1 MFYYLEGKLFLPDL
15 ATAVVDCGGVGYRLT
30 ISGTTRSAIATKS
43 GQTVRLYTYLSVR
56 EDAMELFGFAD
67 ETELAAFTQLISVSG
82 VGPKAAIA
90 ILSVLTAERLN
101 KAVLTGDVK
110 AISAA
115 QGVGAKIAARIVL
128 ELKDKLAK
136 ALGVSAED
144 LPVASDGKANGAEAL
159 SDALNALMVLG
170 YTRGEATAA
179 LKKVNPA
186 GKSTEDLI
194 KEGLMLLAKG

>member
-1 MFYYLEGKLFLPDL
+1 MFYYLEGKLFLPEL
-15 ATAVVDCGGVGYRLT
+15 STAVIDCGGVGYKLT
-30 ISGTTRSAIATKS
+30 ISATTRSAVCLKI
-43 GQTVRLYTYLSVR
+43 GQTVKLYTYLSVR
-56 EDAMELFGFAD
+56 EDAMELFGFF
-67 ETELAAFTQLISVSG
+67 EEEELTAFTQLISVSG

-90 ILSVLTAERLN
+90 ILSVLSVEQLN
-101 KAVLTGDVK
+101 RAVLTGDAK
-110 AISAA
+110 SISRA
-115 QGVGAKIAARIVL
+115 QGVGAKIAARVVL

-144 LPVASDGKANGAEAL
+144 LPDAPPESGVQAL

-179 LKKVNPA
+179 LKKIDPA

-194 KEGLMLLAKG
+194 KEGLKLLAKG

>member
-1 MFYYLEGKLFLPDL
+1 MFYYLEGKLFLPEL
-15 ATAVVDCGGVGYRLT
+15 STAVIDCGGVGYKLT
-30 ISGTTRSAIATKS
+30 ISGTTRSAISLKV
-43 GQTVRLYTYLSVR
+43 GQTVKLYTYLSVR
-56 EDAMELFGFAD
+56 EDAMELFGFF
-67 ETELAAFTQLISVSG
+67 EEEELTAFTQLISVSG

-90 ILSVLTAERLN
+90 ILSVLSVEQLN
-101 KAVLTGDVK
+101 RAVLTGDAK
-110 AISAA
+110 SISRA
-115 QGVGAKIAARIVL
+115 QGVGAKIAARVVL

-144 LPVASDGKANGAEAL
+144 LPDAPPESGVQAL

-179 LKKVNPA
+179 LKKIDPA

-194 KEGLMLLAKG
+194 KEGLKLLAKG

>member
-1 MFYYLEGKLFLPDL
+1 MFYYLEGKLLLPDL
-15 ATAVVDCGGVGYRLT
+15 TTAVIDCGGVGYKLT
-30 ISGTTRSAIATKS
+30 VSGTTRSAIATKS
-43 GQTVRLYTYLSVR
+43 GQIVRLYTYLSVR
-56 EDAMELFGFAD
+56 EDAMELFGFSD
-67 ETELAAFTQLISVSG
+67 EEELTAFTQLISVSG
-82 VGPKAAIA
+82 VGPKAAVA

-136 ALGVSAED
+136 ALGVSAEE
-144 LPVASDGKANGAEAL
+144 LPAVPDGGGAQAL
-159 SDALNALMVLG
+159 SDAMNALMVLG
-170 YTRGEATAA
+170 YTRAEASAA
-179 LKKVNPA
+179 LKKINPA

>member
-1 MFYYLEGKLFLPDL
+1 MFYYLEGKVFLPDL
-15 ATAVVDCGGVGYRLT
+15 ATAVIDCGGVGYRLSV
-30 ISGTTRSAIATKS
+30 SGNTRQQIAVKG

-56 EDAMELFGFAD
+56 EDAMELFGFYD
-67 ETELAAFTQLISVSG
+67 EQELTAFTQLISVSG

-90 ILSVLTAERLN
+90 ILSVLTPERLN
-101 KAVLTGDVK
+101 HAVLTGDAK
-110 AISAA
+110 AITAA

-136 ALGVSAED
+136 ALGVTAED
-144 LPVASDGKANGAEAL
+144 LPAVPSSGGAEAL

-170 YTRGEATAA
+170 YTRAEATAA

>member
-1 MFYYLEGKLFLPDL
+1 MFYYLEGKLFLPDF
-15 ATAVVDCGGVGYRLT
+15 ATAVIDCGGVGYKLT
-30 ISGTTRSAIATKS
+30 VSGTTRSAIATKS

-56 EDAMELFGFAD
+56 EDAMELFGFCD
-67 ETELAAFTQLISVSG
+67 EEELTAFTQLISVSG

-136 ALGVSAED
+136 ALGMNAED
-144 LPVASDGKANGAEAL
+144 LPAVSDGGGAQAL

-170 YTRGEATAA
+170 YTRGEAGAA
-179 LKKVNPA
+179 LKKINPA

>member
-1 MFYYLEGKLFLPDL
+1 MFYYLEGKLFLPEL
-15 ATAVVDCGGVGYRLT
+15 STAVIDCGGVGYKLT
-30 ISGTTRSAIATKS
+30 ISATTRSAVSLKI
-43 GQTVRLYTYLSVR
+43 GQTVKLYTYLSVR
-56 EDAMELFGFAD
+56 EDAMELFGFF
-67 ETELAAFTQLISVSG
+67 EEEELTAFTQLISVSG

-90 ILSVLTAERLN
+90 ILSVLSVEQLN
-101 KAVLTGDVK
+101 RAVLTGDAK
-110 AISAA
+110 SISRA
-115 QGVGAKIAARIVL
+115 QGVGAKIAARVVL

-144 LPVASDGKANGAEAL
+144 LPDAPPESGVQAL

-179 LKKVNPA
+179 LKKIDPA

-194 KEGLMLLAKG
+194 KEGLKLLAKG

>member
-15 ATAVVDCGGVGYRLT
+15 ATAVIDCGGVGYRLT
-30 ISGTTRSAIATKS
+30 VSGNTRSQIAVKG

-56 EDAMELFGFAD
+56 EDAMELFGFYD
-67 ETELAAFTQLISVSG
+67 EQELTAFTQLISVSG
-82 VGPKAAIA
+82 VGPKAAVA
-90 ILSVLTAERLN
+90 ILSVLTPERLN
-101 KAVLTGDVK
+101 HAVLTGDAK
-110 AISAA
+110 ANTAA
-115 QGVGAKIAARIVL
+115 QGVGGKIAARIVL

-136 ALGVSAED
+136 ALGVTAED
-144 LPVASDGKANGAEAL
+144 LPTVPAAGGAEAL

-170 YTRGEATAA
+170 YTRGEAAAA

-194 KEGLMLLAKG
+194 KEGLMLLARG

>member
-15 ATAVVDCGGVGYRLT
+15 ATAVIDCGGVGYRLT
-30 ISGTTRSAIATKS
+30 VSGTTRSAIATKG

-56 EDAMELFGFAD
+56 EDAMELFGFF
-67 ETELAAFTQLISVSG
+67 EEEELTAFTQLISVSG

-144 LPVASDGKANGAEAL
+144 LPTVPDGNSGAEAL

-186 GKSTEDLI
+186 GKSTEELI
-194 KEGLMLLAKG
+194 KAGLMLLAKG